1 VPEALLQSND
11 KHSVTVTG
19 GCGVSDQPIT
29 RRKVLAVAG
38 SVAVAGCGSSNS
50 DASEWG
56 TKYATTTRQ
65 PTEGSS
71 TGTAPSGTR
80 TPESSVEI
88 NVDESTETPLETEEP
103 SDDPGG
109 SGDETPTEA
118 SNEEAETETIRQ
130 ADTVADHIQ
139 RARTSLSEAVAA
151 YTGDDNGSIGEVGP
165 ATAFETDRVDSN
177 LASARE
183 AVSGLSQSATS
194 SQLDTI
200 NRIRTAAELVELLA
214 ACQQDVHA
222 SHRTLEQRYRALF
235 DEELERAASL
245 EAEYSGNLSA
255 ARVSL
260 SSIRDNADPSTLPLV
275 DGIDRESYEA
285 KLAQFDSELSAM
297 EDMVEPYE
305 LLLSALESYV
315 TGVELYTDAAYR
327 RAQTALFNTHDNA
340 ERVFRTI
347 TRNDVPGFL
356 TDITDPTA
364 MAAETLMEGA
374 EELERSARYGADNN
388 EDRREDNLRD
398 AISILRSDVRI
409 QRLPSTRKLRRE
421 TDV

>member
-1 VPEALLQSND
+1 
-11 KHSVTVTG
+11 
-19 GCGVSDQPIT
+19 
-29 RRKVLAVAG
+29 
-38 SVAVAGCGSSNS
+38 
-50 DASEWG
+50 
-56 TKYATTTRQ
+56 
-65 PTEGSS
+65 
-71 TGTAPSGTR
+71 
-80 TPESSVEI
+80 
-88 NVDESTETPLETEEP
+88 
-103 SDDPGG
+103 
-109 SGDETPTEA
+109 
-118 SNEEAETETIRQ
+118 
-130 ADTVADHIQ
+130 
-139 RARTSLSEAVAA
+139 
-151 YTGDDNGSIGEVGP
+151 
-165 ATAFETDRVDSN
+165 
-177 LASARE
+177 
-183 AVSGLSQSATS
+183 
-194 SQLDTI
+194 
-200 NRIRTAAELVELLA
+200 
-214 ACQQDVHA
+214 
-222 SHRTLEQRYRALF
+222 
-235 DEELERAASL
+235 
-245 EAEYSGNLSA
+245 
-255 ARVSL
+255 
-260 SSIRDNADPSTLPLV
+260 
-275 DGIDRESYEA
+275 
-285 KLAQFDSELSAM
+285 M